1 MNKEVY
7 LIRHGQSEANVALD
21 LDSPNFYYDAKL
33 TSLGK
38 KQAQDTQKKLK
49 NIDFDLMLCSPLTRA
64 LQTFSLIFP
73 NLSKE
78 AVILP
83 FVREH
88 SLCSSEVGRQ
98 PSILAKEFPDF
109 KFNNL
114 KFFWWNNN
122 IFIDEKK
129 IIFESMEDLDKRVLI
144 FKEWIQ
150 NREEK
155 RIALVS
161 HGTFISRITNYLLDN
176 CEFEIWY
183 PDNNL

>member
-21 LDSPNFYYDAKL
+21 LDDPNFYYDARL

-38 KQAQDTQKKLK
+38 KQAQNTQAKLK
-49 NIDFDLMLCSPLTRA
+49 NINFDLLLCSPLTRA
-64 LQTFSLIFP
+64 LQTFSFIFP
-73 NLSKE
+73 NLTEK
-78 AVILP
+78 ALILP

-114 KFFWWNNN
+114 KKFWWNNN
-122 IFIDEKK
+122 IHIDEKK

-144 FKEWIQ
+144 FKKWIHD
-150 NREEK
+150 RPEK

-161 HGTFISRITNYLLDN
+161 HGTFISRIINYLLNN

-183 PDNNL
+183 PDNS

>member
-1 MNKEVY
+1 MNKEIY

-21 LDSPNFYYDAKL
+21 LDNPNFYYDAKL

-38 KQAQDTQKKLK
+38 KQAQNAQKKLN
-49 NIDFDLMLCSPLTRA
+49 NIDFDLILCSPLTRA

-73 NLSKE
+73 NLVQD

-83 FVREH
+83 FIREH

-98 PSILAKEFPDF
+98 PSLLEKEFPDF
-109 KFNNL
+109 NFNNL
-114 KFFWWNNN
+114 KNFWWNND
-122 IFIDEKK
+122 IPIDEKK
-129 IIFESMEDLDKRVLI
+129 IIFESMENLDKRVLL
-144 FKEWIQ
+144 FKKWIQ
-150 NREEK
+150 KRSEK

-161 HGTFISRITNYLLDN
+161 HGTFISRIINYLLNN

-183 PDNNL
+183 PDND

>member
-21 LDSPNFYYDAKL
+21 LDNPNFYYDAKL

-73 NLSKE
+73 NLSHE

-88 SLCSSEVGRQ
+88 SLCSS
-98 PSILAKEFPDF
+98 
-109 KFNNL
+109 
-114 KFFWWNNN
+114 
-122 IFIDEKK
+122 
-129 IIFESMEDLDKRVLI
+129 
-144 FKEWIQ
+144 
-150 NREEK
+150 
-155 RIALVS
+155 
-161 HGTFISRITNYLLDN
+161 
-176 CEFEIWY
+176 
-183 PDNNL
+183 

>member
-21 LDSPNFYYDAKL
+21 LDNPNFYYDAQL
-33 TSLGK
+33 TFLGK
-38 KQAQDTQKKLK
+38 QQAEDTQKKLK
-49 NIDFDLMLCSPLTRA
+49 NIDFDLLLCSPLTRA
-64 LQTFSLIFP
+64 LQTFSIIFP
-73 NLSKE
+73 NLSQE

-98 PSILAKEFPDF
+98 PLILAKEFPDF

-114 KFFWWNNN
+114 KKFWWNNN
-122 IFIDEKK
+122 IYIEEKK
-129 IIFESMEDLDKRVLI
+129 IIIESMDDLDKRVLI
-144 FKEWIQ
+144 FKKWIHE
-150 NREEK
+150 RSEK

-161 HGTFISRITNYLLDN
+161 HGTFISRIINYLLNN
-176 CEFEIWY
+176 CEFTIWY
-183 PDNNL
+183 PDNN